1 MFESVYTEHLK
12 GRKVLLE
19 TPTGFAVFLVKDF
32 AFEQDKVICCPVM
45 NYPVSFLSCF
55 WPCNYFVSLNA
66 N

>member
-32 AFEQDKVICCPVM
+32 AFEQDKVICCPLM
-45 NYPVSFLSCF
+45 NYPASFLAF
-55 WPCNYFVSLNA
+55 GPATIL
-66 N
+66 